1 MDIHDQ
7 DAKEYILYNRRKDG
21 MKDGQ
26 KKAVSCPQTSSGSRT
41 THVVMLWLIQSRT
54 VVWCSPGQE
63 KEGAEGPNV
72 VLSTRA
78 SWYRQRKSS
87 SNGEVLPGA
96 PFLLASNWCV
106 GLQSGVQSVWVHW
119 IPAQEWLS

>member
-1 MDIHDQ
+1 MDRG
-7 DAKEYILYNRRKDG
+7 RRYPARRP
-21 MKDGQ
+21 
-26 KKAVSCPQTSSGSRT
+26 AVAQERLA
-41 THVVMLWLIQSRT
+41 LWLIQSRT

-78 SWYRQRKSS
+78 SQCCQWKSS
-87 SNGEVLPGA
+87 STGEVLPGA

-119 IPAQEWLS
+119 IPAQEWLSLQSSLHLRHLRLVLPAC